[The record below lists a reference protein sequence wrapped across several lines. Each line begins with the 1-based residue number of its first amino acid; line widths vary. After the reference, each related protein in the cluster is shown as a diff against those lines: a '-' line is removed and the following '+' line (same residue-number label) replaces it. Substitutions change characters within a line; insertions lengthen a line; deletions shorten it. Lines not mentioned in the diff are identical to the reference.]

1 MNKLYRIFIFLLVV
15 CLAACV
21 STPSNMA
28 TADNDEDK
36 DIGLGGTGMLAS
48 TGSDAG
54 SGLGG
59 TGMVAN
65 TASEAGS
72 GLGGTG
78 MVASTAS
85 DAGSGLGGTGILGK
99 ITGFGSIFV
108 NGIEIEYDNETAF
121 TIDGKTAD
129 PLQLEIGDVVEVLT
143 TDDNKYTQAQII
155 NLRHEVIGKV
165 ESVEPQTFSFTVHGQ
180 SVVQPINKVILP
192 EVGTTVAVSGFR
204 IDERTILS
212 TRITPADAGQS
223 LLRTHT
229 DLPFKGE
236 TARWLVQ
243 MHVSNDKATFKMDG
257 SAQAIELKQKT
268 NKTLNDR
275 LGIKIMKLQKPAS
288 GQLKLDHVIEPM
300 ALPRGRQ
307 TLTPVKQP
315 GTNIMP
321 GVMPNSIP
329 GSVPGSMPG
338 AITIPG
344 SIQGSQSGSMPN
356 MKR

>member
-129 PLQLEIGDVVEVLT
+129 PQQLEIGDIVEVLT

-344 SIQGSQSGSMPN
+344 STQGSQSGSMSN